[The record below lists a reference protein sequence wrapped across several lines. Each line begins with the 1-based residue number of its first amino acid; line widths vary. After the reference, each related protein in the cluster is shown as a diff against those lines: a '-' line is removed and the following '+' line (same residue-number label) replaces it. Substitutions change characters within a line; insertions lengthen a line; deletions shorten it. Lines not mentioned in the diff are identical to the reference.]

1 MLATYMQRMRNN
13 NLEIRIAG
21 DKEAI
26 LGQVPRKMVKFNPV
40 FSQMLSTVFSSKNMQ
55 FEVTKYC
62 WAFITRYSNNNTKCY
77 PKQCLGM

>member
-40 FSQMLSTVFSSKNMQ
+40 FSQILSTVFSSKNMQ

-62 WAFITRYSNNNTKCY
+62 WASITRYSNINTKCY
-77 PKQCLGM
+77 PKQCLGK

>member
-1 MLATYMQRMRNN
+1 MRNN

-26 LGQVPRKMVKFNPV
+26 LGQVPRKMVKFKPV
-40 FSQMLSTVFSSKNMQ
+40 FSQILSTVFSSKNMQ

-62 WAFITRYSNNNTKCY
+62 
-77 PKQCLGM
+77 

>member
-1 MLATYMQRMRNN
+1 MRNN

-26 LGQVPRKMVKFNPV
+26 LGHVSRKIVKFNPV
-40 FSQMLSTVFSSKNMQ
+40 FSQILSTVFSSKNMQ

-62 WAFITRYSNNNTKCY
+62 
-77 PKQCLGM
+77 

>member
-1 MLATYMQRMRNN
+1 MRNN
-13 NLEIRIAG
+13 NLKIRIAG

-40 FSQMLSTVFSSKNMQ
+40 FSQILSMVFSSENMQ

-62 WAFITRYSNNNTKCY
+62 
-77 PKQCLGM
+77 

>member
-13 NLEIRIAG
+13 NLEIRIVG

-26 LGQVPRKMVKFNPV
+26 LGQVPRKLAKFNSV
-40 FSQMLSTVFSSKNMQ
+40 FSQILSMVFSSEKMQ

-62 WAFITRYSNNNTKCY
+62 
-77 PKQCLGM
+77 

>member
-26 LGQVPRKMVKFNPV
+26 LGQVSRKIVKFNPV
-40 FSQMLSTVFSSKNMQ
+40 VSQILSTVFSSKNMQ

-62 WAFITRYSNNNTKCY
+62 WASITRYSNNNTKCY

>member
-40 FSQMLSTVFSSKNMQ
+40 FSQILRANAQKKRANRGHSSKPNLPS
-55 FEVTKYC
+55 F
-62 WAFITRYSNNNTKCY
+62 
-77 PKQCLGM
+77 

>member
-26 LGQVPRKMVKFNPV
+26 LGQVPRTMVKFNPV
-40 FSQMLSTVFSSKNMQ
+40 FSQILSTVFSSKNMQ

-62 WAFITRYSNNNTKCY
+62 WASITRYSDNNTKCY

>member
-1 MLATYMQRMRNN
+1 MLATYLQRMRNN
-13 NLEIRIAG
+13 NLEITIAG

-40 FSQMLSTVFSSKNMQ
+40 FSQILSTVFSSKNMQ

>member
-21 DKEAI
+21 DKESI

-40 FSQMLSTVFSSKNMQ
+40 FSQILSMVFSSENMQ

-62 WAFITRYSNNNTKCY
+62 WAFITRYSDNNTKCY

>member
-26 LGQVPRKMVKFNPV
+26 LGPVPRKMVKFNPG
-40 FSQMLSTVFSSKNMQ
+40 FSLV
-55 FEVTKYC
+55 
-62 WAFITRYSNNNTKCY
+62 
-77 PKQCLGM
+77 

>member
-26 LGQVPRKMVKFNPV
+26 LGQVPRKTVKFKPV
-40 FSQMLSTVFSSKNMQ
+40 FSQILSTVFSSKNMQ

>member
-26 LGQVPRKMVKFNPV
+26 LGQVPRKMAKFNPV
-40 FSQMLSTVFSSKNMQ
+40 FSQILSTVFSSKNMQ